1 MQKVNG
7 HVKINGI
14 STFIDK
20 VGYKLNQLEIEI
32 TKLQE
37 EYNKEF
43 LDTYQNSFF
52 FKNRALEKCKAIS
65 RFNYDESYFEYLNKI
80 VPMQDKL
87 VRLEKLLLIAVS
99 ASMHE
104 NELYVSFEDYY
115 YVVE

>member
-7 HVKINGI
+7 HVKIKDI

-37 EYNKEF
+37 EYNKEV
-43 LDTYQNSFF
+43 LGTYQNSFF
-52 FKNRALEKCKAIS
+52 FKNRTLDKCKEIS
-65 RFNYDESYFEYLNKI
+65 RINHDESHYNYLYNV

-87 VRLEKLLLIAVS
+87 ARLEKLLLIAVS
-99 ASMHE
+99 AGMHE
-104 NELYVSFEDYY
+104 NELYVSFQDYY
-115 YVVE
+115 DVVE

>member
-7 HVKINGI
+7 HVKINDI

-37 EYNKEF
+37 EHNKEV

-52 FKNRALEKCKAIS
+52 FKNRTLDKCKELS
-65 RFNYDESYFEYLNKI
+65 RINHDESHYNYLYN
-80 VPMQDKL
+80 VAPMRAKL

-99 ASMHE
+99 ASMHS
-104 NELYVSFEDYY
+104 NELYVSFQDYY
-115 YVVE
+115 DVVE